1 MEQVYVAPPPPAN
14 FSIGT
19 MLSVAIAPRHWL
31 WRIFMFFLHKGGKEK
46 NFTQRGGKKKH
57 IFMFFETIF
66 FYVFFVLSFNFFSK
80 KSFGECFFVFF
91 RKKALENVC
100 QGHDVCLTRNPKT

>member
-1 MEQVYVAPPPPAN
+1 
-14 FSIGT
+14 
-19 MLSVAIAPRHWL
+19 
-31 WRIFMFFLHKGGKEK
+31 MFFLHKGGKEK